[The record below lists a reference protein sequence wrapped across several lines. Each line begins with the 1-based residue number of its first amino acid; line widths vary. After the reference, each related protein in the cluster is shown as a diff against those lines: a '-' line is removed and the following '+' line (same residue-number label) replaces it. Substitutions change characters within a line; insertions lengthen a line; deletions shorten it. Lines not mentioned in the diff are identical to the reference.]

1 MSSRLVFAL
10 TKVDNERKIK
20 QVNPFCIISFSPPNK
35 LCWRKEFLMELKK
48 IKKGNELVMLSNL
61 MRINRTCRVLPW
73 FLLSSIVSGGVQGRS
88 GT

>member
-1 MSSRLVFAL
+1 LYYFL
-10 TKVDNERKIK
+10 
-20 QVNPFCIISFSPPNK
+20 FSP
-35 LCWRKEFLMELKK
+35 KEALLEKRIPDGVEK
-48 IKKGNELVMLSNL
+48 IKKGNELAMLSNL